1 MLFFHEDDP
10 VLPIGM
16 SQSDALSPTRSLSS
30 VRLKMGVA
38 MVTVASPIQ
47 VGALIILGLRL
58 VVICKIV
65 FGLFQNRLD
74 VRQTGLKNGRIF
86 GRGCIAQLRDDV
98 IRTTRSE
105 GLFQDRMH
113 LVLFVIEIRN
123 FVGTALQLTY

>member
-1 MLFFHEDDP
+1 
-10 VLPIGM
+10 
-16 SQSDALSPTRSLSS
+16 
-30 VRLKMGVA
+30 
-38 MVTVASPIQ
+38 MVNVASPTQ
-47 VGALIILGLRL
+47 VGSLIILALRL
-58 VVICKIV
+58 VVVCKIV

-74 VRQTGLKNGRIF
+74 VRQTSLKNGRIF
-86 GRGCIAQLRDDV
+86 GHGCIAQLRDDV